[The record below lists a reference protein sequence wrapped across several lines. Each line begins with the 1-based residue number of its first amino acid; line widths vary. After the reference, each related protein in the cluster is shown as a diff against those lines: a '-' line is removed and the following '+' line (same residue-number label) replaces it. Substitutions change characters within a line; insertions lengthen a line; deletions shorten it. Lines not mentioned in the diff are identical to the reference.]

1 MNRNPEQLWKK
12 AFDNLSTPDKAWL
25 LKDSPNRQT
34 PSLEEII
41 QYVKLQQTRCMEKR
55 WKIEINGKTVYLR
68 DVCDKIIQW
77 INKFKQIGDIVM
89 QYDPGHAA
97 LPWAAF
103 RLLLQVCGV
112 GKVLERRQLLTIDRW
127 L

>member
-12 AFDNLSTPDKAWL
+12 AFDNLSTPCKASL

-68 DVCDKIIQW
+68 DVCDKIILW
-77 INKFKQIGDIVM
+77 INKFKEIGDIVM

-112 GKVLERRQLLTIDRW
+112 REALERRELLTIDRW

>member
-1 MNRNPEQLWKK
+1 
-12 AFDNLSTPDKAWL
+12 
-25 LKDSPNRQT
+25 
-34 PSLEEII
+34 
-41 QYVKLQQTRCMEKR
+41 MEKR

-68 DVCDKIIQW
+68 DVCDKIILW
-77 INKFKQIGDIVM
+77 INKFKEIGDIVM

-112 GKVLERRQLLTIDRW
+112 REALERRELLTIDRW